1 MHCRFCRLVEMA
13 ELEALLPSITAA
25 LQQTTKKMLEQFT
38 EFMEQETKRRQEQR
52 EQQEKSKTYV
62 LYVDSFTERELV
74 DPADDEYGDIVNKF
88 KDTPYKVHK
97 IEQLLNSSFSER
109 FRWKRDEFEA
119 AGKSTDD
126 LMLFHGCPSLSAIEN
141 IIEYNFD
148 LDAEPVNGRKFGDGI
163 YFGDL
168 DVAANYSGDT
178 GLVLYCKV
186 LTGKMANGT
195 GGVKKNYVED
205 GYDSSIMIKSDRG
218 VHALV
223 VSDVDMILPKFLVHF
238 STDQVK
244 KREAEVKKREEKYLR
259 AKLSRK
265 LKRTRKRNARN
276 L

>member
-1 MHCRFCRLVEMA
+1 MTELDSLVCG
-13 ELEALLPSITAA
+13 LN
-25 LQQTTKKMLEQFT
+25 
-38 EFMEQETKRRQEQR
+38 
-52 EQQEKSKTYV
+52 EQQKLLHSSLSTRK
-62 LYVDSFTERELV
+62 ELSPDAV
-74 DPADDEYGDIVNKF
+74 KF
-88 KDTPYKVHK
+88 WELKYEFRGTPYKVNK
-97 IEQLLNSSFSER
+97 IERLSNWWLSKKFK
-109 FRWKRDEFEA
+109 WKKDEFKNV
-119 AGKSTDD
+119 GKKTDRR
-126 LMLFHGCPSLSAIEN
+126 MLFHGCPSLSAIEKIVVN
-141 IIEYNFD
+141 NFD

-163 YFGDL
+163 YFGEL
-168 DVAANYSGDT
+168 DVAAKYSGHT
-178 GLVLYCKV
+178 GQVLYCKV
-186 LTGKMANGT
+186 LTGKMADGT

-205 GYDSSIMIKSDRG
+205 GFDSSIMIKSDRG